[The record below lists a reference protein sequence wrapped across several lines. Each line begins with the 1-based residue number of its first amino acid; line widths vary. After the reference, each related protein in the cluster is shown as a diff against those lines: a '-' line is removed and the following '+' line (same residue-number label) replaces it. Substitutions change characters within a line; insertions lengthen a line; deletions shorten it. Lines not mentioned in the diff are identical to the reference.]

1 MVQRDGAPVG
11 ALGIADW
18 LRPDAK
24 VTVAPPWTGLPNSS
38 ANDHGPGSDEVAAQ
52 VAETIRIWDHPY
64 LSREAGLDAPGAG
77 PRRVPASSPSTRP

>member
-24 VTVAPPWTGLPNSS
+24 VTVAPPWTGFVLRATRSETRTS
-38 ANDHGPGSDEVAAQ
+38 PGSPRSSTAPEPARPLQLRCQHSGVLRPLGDPDAA
-52 VAETIRIWDHPY
+52 E
-64 LSREAGLDAPGAG
+64 LDDDG
-77 PRRVPASSPSTRP
+77 